1 MTPEIKRIILEKAK
15 IYQSYVKYGRNIS
28 DHQIPRDITSR
39 CKSAI
44 KKAKSN
50 YFYHLGESLNNP
62 VTTPEAY
69 QSILHSFL
77 DKRKIPEIP
86 SIRHN
91 NLSLTDNLVEANTF
105 NSFFLFLQN
114 NVP

>member
-1 MTPEIKRIILEKAK
+1 MFFYNFVTNKVIRNRSKDRLRMTPEIKRIILEKAK
-15 IYQSYVKYGRNIS
+15 IYQSYVKYDRNIS

-62 VTTPEAY
+62 VTTPETY
-69 QSILHSFL
+69 
-77 DKRKIPEIP
+77 
-86 SIRHN
+86 
-91 NLSLTDNLVEANTF
+91 
-105 NSFFLFLQN
+105 
-114 NVP
+114 

>member
-1 MTPEIKRIILEKAK
+1 MHSMFWMFFYNFVTNKVIRNRGKDRLRMTPEIKRIILEKAK

-69 QSILHSFL
+69 
-77 DKRKIPEIP
+77 
-86 SIRHN
+86 
-91 NLSLTDNLVEANTF
+91 
-105 NSFFLFLQN
+105 
-114 NVP
+114 

>member
-1 MTPEIKRIILEKAK
+1 MTPEIKRIIFEKAK

-62 VTTPEAY
+62 VTT
-69 QSILHSFL
+69 L
-77 DKRKIPEIP
+77 KRISRSYI
-86 SIRHN
+86 
-91 NLSLTDNLVEANTF
+91 VF
-105 NSFFLFLQN
+105 
-114 NVP
+114 

>member
-1 MTPEIKRIILEKAK
+1 MFFYNFVTNKVIRNRSKDRLRMTPEIKRIILEKAK

-62 VTTPEAY
+62 VTTPETY
-69 QSILHSFL
+69 
-77 DKRKIPEIP
+77 
-86 SIRHN
+86 
-91 NLSLTDNLVEANTF
+91 
-105 NSFFLFLQN
+105 
-114 NVP
+114 